1 MLANMRCPKCSASN
15 LVAEKKGFNAVRGVG
30 GGGVAGALL
39 GPLGALAGG
48 ALKCTAAQNQI

>member
-1 MLANMRCPKCSASN
+1 MLFRSCPKCSASN